1 MFRSLHMKLVL
12 ILVLQKTLGRGRLAG
27 VLTGAGSAFAD
38 TVFAAIGLF
47 TLSLVQDFIALH
59 EAMIMLVGGAVI
71 CLIGLV
77 VFLGAKKVK
86 TDRPDEHGGLSM
98 FGCTLQAAGT
108 AISNPAALAYM
119 LGLLS
124 VMRLTAGS
132 VEAPVWS
139 VLLAVAVGELCYWT
153 AIVLLISRFLK
164 VNGKTLVTVG
174 KVAGMGIACFGI
186 VLIVKGL
193 LF

>member
-1 MFRSLHMKLVL
+1 M
-12 ILVLQKTLGRGRLAG
+12 LQKTLGRGRLAG

-71 CLIGLV
+71 CLIGLA

-86 TDRPDEHGGLSM
+86 TDRPDEHGSLSM